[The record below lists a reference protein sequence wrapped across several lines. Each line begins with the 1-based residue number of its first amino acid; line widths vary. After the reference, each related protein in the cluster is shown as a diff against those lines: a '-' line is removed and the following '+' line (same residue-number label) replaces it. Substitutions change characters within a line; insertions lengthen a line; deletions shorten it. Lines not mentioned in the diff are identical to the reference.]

1 MILLI
6 WHYSQGVGGDSPG
19 EGRIHHNYLS
29 KIFGVNHLS
38 GLIM

>member
-6 WHYSQGVGGDSPG
+6 WHYSHGVGGDSTG
-19 EGRIHHNYLS
+19 EWRIHHNYLS
-29 KIFGVNHLS
+29 KIFGFNPLS